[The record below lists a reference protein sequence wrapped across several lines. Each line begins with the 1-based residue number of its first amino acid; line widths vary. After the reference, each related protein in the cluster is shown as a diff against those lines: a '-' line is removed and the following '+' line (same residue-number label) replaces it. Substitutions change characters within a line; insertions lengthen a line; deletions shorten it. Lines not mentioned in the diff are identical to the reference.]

1 MIQLIPELRRPKF
14 SDQLMSGLGRAAS
27 AASTEIPKV
36 FGEKMLQKEMS
47 SFADKIENNNPD
59 SPIHKTL
66 ANLYRSGLPLDRKSE
81 IAKSLIGI
89 DPFKMDQQAR
99 LRRDEVR
106 KSYNQRIKEEQNKRK
121 ELFKTEDIMM
131 SDHIIKK
138 LQNERDQ
145 LLGFELEQEPKEEM
159 MEIKEEP
166 EKKVKFNPANPSH
179 MSKFKQLDKEF
190 KGDKKKVNKALAK
203 EFTL

>member
-1 MIQLIPELRRPKF
+1 MVHVLESNPSFAQ
-14 SDQLMSGLGRAAS
+14 QMGRAIGEAGGNIAS
-27 AASTEIPKV
+27 QIPQ
-36 FGEKMLQKEMS
+36 FLMGRQQQKEMS
-47 SFADKIENNNPD
+47 SFADKIENNNPK

-66 ANLYRSGLPLDRKSE
+66 ADLYRSGLSPDRKSE

-131 SDHIIKK
+131 SDRIIKK

-145 LLGFELEQEPKEEM
+145 LLGFELDEEPKEEM
-159 MEIKEEP
+159 MDMEEES
-166 EKKVKFNPANPSH
+166 EKRVKFNPANSSH